1 MIWRAVVEVASSRQG
16 SFNLL
21 RSGSRLTDISDGVFT
36 VAAGSEFIRK
46 LIQDSSSMFVELMEK
61 QTGQRLTL
69 DCTLGSRGR
78 KQETDINSV
87 VREAEDKLG
96 LNIEI
101 E

>member
-1 MIWRAVVEVASSRQG
+1 M
-16 SFNLL
+16 
-21 RSGSRLTDISDGVFT
+21 
-36 VAAGSEFIRK
+36 FI
-46 LIQDSSSMFVELMEK
+46 ELMEK
-61 QTGQRLTL
+61 QTGQKLAL
-69 DCTLGSRGR
+69 DCVLGSRGR